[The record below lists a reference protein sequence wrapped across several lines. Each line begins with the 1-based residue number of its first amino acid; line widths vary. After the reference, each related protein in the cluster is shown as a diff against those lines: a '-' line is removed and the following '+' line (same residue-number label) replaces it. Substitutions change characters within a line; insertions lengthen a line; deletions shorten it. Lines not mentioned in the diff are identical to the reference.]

1 MVNNLDA
8 LYATPENIKFV
19 ESTTENTG
27 ETKEQLALKKKY
39 SWLELADLIIGKKI
53 SSSYFFLKTKS
64 KILRLD
70 LDGPFRKK
78 LSPEDCLFVTKS

>member
-1 MVNNLDA
+1 MLLISKDMGRAMVNNLDA

-39 SWLELADLIIGKKI
+39 SWLELADLIIGK
-53 SSSYFFLKTKS
+53 
-64 KILRLD
+64 
-70 LDGPFRKK
+70 
-78 LSPEDCLFVTKS
+78 